1 MSGVLHK
8 RGQIDKR
15 IHFLAFS
22 SNQRNMIY
30 TQEAIATVC
39 ADARSAV
46 TKTVTG
52 LSSVFRKMSDMH
64 PKIQMRALRFMA
76 CDAKYDPNDASK
88 VTLREHA
95 AEFNDTFD
103 VPASPLLD
111 GAFTC
116 GDSPFAFK
124 LSATAVLGGSFG
136 LFVVRHRAEASN
148 GKAFGTIERTKGAA
162 REVLTFVEDN
172 VETAM
177 RALMSGVRRVGTA
190 RHEEFSSML
199 ELVNRYALGYGN
211 AFTATRLREM
221 GCAFLLGAQSWAGGA
236 GTGTAGTAGKAMF
249 ATTLDNAVVLF
260 AVTSPEALCKVF
272 EAKDHLDVVVR
283 GLKAYAELL
292 AETCDAL
299 RQHGTTFVDIAS
311 VAEFTPEGFSAQP
324 ELALPLRMATSST
337 SELADEEPELPA
349 PKRMRGSVPPPPPPC
364 KAPSTPQ
371 QRHGTCARQL
381 TL

>member
-1 MSGVLHK
+1 M
-8 RGQIDKR
+8 
-15 IHFLAFS
+15 
-22 SNQRNMIY
+22 
-30 TQEAIATVC
+30 
-39 ADARSAV
+39 
-46 TKTVTG
+46 
-52 LSSVFRKMSDMH
+52 
-64 PKIQMRALRFMA
+64 
-76 CDAKYDPNDASK
+76 
-88 VTLREHA
+88 
-95 AEFNDTFD
+95 
-103 VPASPLLD
+103 
-111 GAFTC
+111 
-116 GDSPFAFK
+116 
-124 LSATAVLGGSFG
+124 
-136 LFVVRHRAEASN
+136 RHRAEASN

-190 RHEEFSSML
+190 RHEELSGML
-199 ELVNRYALGYGN
+199 ELVNRYALGYGSSY
-211 AFTATRLREM
+211 TATRLREM
-221 GCAFLLGAQSWAGGA
+221 GCAFLLGAQSWAGTA
-236 GTGTAGTAGKAMF
+236 GTGGKAMF
-249 ATTLDNAVVLF
+249 ATTVDNAVVLF

-299 RQHGTTFVDIAS
+299 REHGTTFVDIAS

-337 SELADEEPELPA
+337 SELAAEEPELPA
-349 PKRMRGSVPPPPPPC
+349 PKRMRGSVPPVPPPPC

>member
-1 MSGVLHK
+1 
-8 RGQIDKR
+8 
-15 IHFLAFS
+15 
-22 SNQRNMIY
+22 MIY

-46 TKTVTG
+46 TTTVTG

-64 PKIQMRALRFMA
+64 PRIQMRALRFMA
-76 CDAKYDPNDASK
+76 CEAIYDPNDASK

-199 ELVNRYALGYGN
+199 ELVNRYALGYGSSY
-211 AFTATRLREM
+211 TAARLREM
-221 GCAFLLGAQSWAGGA
+221 GCAFLLGAQSWAGTA
-236 GTGTAGTAGKAMF
+236 GTGGKMF
-249 ATTLDNAVVLF
+249 ATTVDNAVVLF

-272 EAKDHLDVVVR
+272 EAKDHLGVVVR
-283 GLKAYAELL
+283 GLNAYAELL

-299 RQHGTTFVDIAS
+299 REHGTTFVDIAS
-311 VAEFTPEGFSAQP
+311 VAEFTPEGLPAQEP
-324 ELALPLRMATSST
+324 AAST

-349 PKRMRGSVPPPPPPC
+349 PKRMRADSVPPVPPC

-371 QRHGTCARQL
+371 QRRGSARQL
-381 TL
+381 TF

>member
-1 MSGVLHK
+1 
-8 RGQIDKR
+8 
-15 IHFLAFS
+15 
-22 SNQRNMIY
+22 MIY

-46 TKTVTG
+46 TTTVTG

-64 PKIQMRALRFMA
+64 PRIQMRALRFMA
-76 CDAKYDPNDASK
+76 CEATYDPNDASK

-103 VPASPLLD
+103 VPKYPLLD

-199 ELVNRYALGYGN
+199 ELVNRYALGYGSSY
-211 AFTATRLREM
+211 TATRLREM

-236 GTGTAGTAGKAMF
+236 GTGGKAMF
-249 ATTLDNAVVLF
+249 ATTVDNAVVLF

-299 RQHGTTFVDIAS
+299 REHGTTFVDIAS

-337 SELADEEPELPA
+337 SDEHTELAAEEPELPA
-349 PKRMRGSVPPPPPPC
+349 PKRMRGSVPPVPPPPC

>member
-1 MSGVLHK
+1 
-8 RGQIDKR
+8 
-15 IHFLAFS
+15 
-22 SNQRNMIY
+22 MIY

-46 TKTVTG
+46 TTTVTG

-64 PKIQMRALRFMA
+64 PRIQMRALRFMA
-76 CDAKYDPNDASK
+76 CEATYDPNDASK

-103 VPASPLLD
+103 VPKYPLLD

-199 ELVNRYALGYGN
+199 ELVNRYALGYGSSY
-211 AFTATRLREM
+211 TATRLREM
-221 GCAFLLGAQSWAGGA
+221 GCAFLLGAQSWAGTA
-236 GTGTAGTAGKAMF
+236 GTGGKAMF
-249 ATTLDNAVVLF
+249 ATTVDNAVVLF

-299 RQHGTTFVDIAS
+299 REHGTTFVDIAS

-337 SELADEEPELPA
+337 SDEHTELAAEEPELPA
-349 PKRMRGSVPPPPPPC
+349 PKRMRGSVPPVPPC

-371 QRHGTCARQL
+371 QRRGSARQL
-381 TL
+381 TF